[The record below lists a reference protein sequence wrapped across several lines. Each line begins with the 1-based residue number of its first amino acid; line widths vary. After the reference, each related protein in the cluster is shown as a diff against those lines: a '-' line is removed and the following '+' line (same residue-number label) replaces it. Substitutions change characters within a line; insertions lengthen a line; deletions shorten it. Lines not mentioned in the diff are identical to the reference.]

1 MENKKKTIKAVAP
14 FAHPGF
20 LNFKQAPFAAWVRNG
35 GACGAG
41 ALSSEVLAWSSISL
55 GTTYVMEK

>member
-14 FAHPGF
+14 FAHLGF

-35 GACGAG
+35 GAGGAG
-41 ALSSEVLAWSSISL
+41 ALSSSVAARS
-55 GTTYVMEK
+55 GVPMGAAYDMEE